1 MGVIF
6 RHSPSTPTFVLVQG
20 LLNSQIDVGMFVAC
34 WTLTALASNHCLR
47 LLHFAAVSLLQ
58 SVSSGNRLQGVQ
70 CLSSH
75 SNGIITEQ

>member
-1 MGVIF
+1 M
-6 RHSPSTPTFVLVQG
+6 LVQG
-20 LLNSQIDVGMFVAC
+20 LLNSQIDIGTFVAC

-58 SVSSGNRLQGVQ
+58 SVYSENRLQDVQ